1 MSLPAIE
8 TTCTLTQRVL
18 LPAVFIE
25 KYAPLAGSC
34 RIIQTSC
41 IGRFVQHCMHCCEN
55 QADASRQ
62 RRDVRILC
70 VFIQS
75 LMSSKVL
82 QFNAAAFRSLFSEV
96 DAFCLHFSA
105 IKDASELA
113 KQIRKFSHD
122 ASK

>member
-1 MSLPAIE
+1 M
-8 TTCTLTQRVL
+8 R
-18 LPAVFIE
+18 
-25 KYAPLAGSC
+25 
-34 RIIQTSC
+34 
-41 IGRFVQHCMHCCEN
+41 CCDN

-75 LMSSKVL
+75 LMSSKAL
-82 QFNAAAFRSLFSEV
+82 QFNAPAFRSLFSEV
-96 DAFCLHFSA
+96 DAFCLQFSA